1 MERSYRKGQV
11 LYVRAGGSKIILDR
25 ISGEGLNREVYAHV
39 VDESGKEYPSK
50 LLENITKFGYW
61 EWVGDQ
67 ESDDSSNQNTPH
79 P

>member
-1 MERSYRKGQV
+1 M
-11 LYVRAGGSKIILDR
+11 
-25 ISGEGLNREVYAHV
+25 NREVHAHV
-39 VDESGKEYPSK
+39 VDESGKEYPSQ

>member
-1 MERSYRKGQV
+1 MKNEYFPGQTIYFRGDGAKIV
-11 LYVRAGGSKIILDR
+11 LDSV
-25 ISGEGLNREVYAHV
+25 SGEGINIEVYGHV

>member
-1 MERSYRKGQV
+1 MKNEYFPGQTI
-11 LYVRAGGSKIILDR
+11 YVRVDGAKIVLDS
-25 ISGEGLNREVYAHV
+25 ISGEGINIEVYAHV
-39 VDESGKEYPSK
+39 VDENGKSLPIQ